1 MRALIIGSG
10 IAGLSSAIRL
20 ARAGHHVLVIT
31 KKAAEDSS
39 TNWAQ
44 GGIAA
49 ILDPLDGPG
58 LTQHIEDTMTAGCG
72 LNDRSVVEGVVREAS
87 AAIGDLIQLG
97 VEFDRTHDGAY
108 DLARE
113 GGHSNHRILHAKDMT
128 GRAIE
133 RALLD
138 AATQEETLEIR
149 TDLMAVDL
157 IQRVH
162 GAPNDGVR
170 GVWALDRN
178 SGSVE
183 AIDADVV
190 VLASG
195 GAGQLYRQTTNPS
208 VATGDG
214 IAMAI
219 RAGAAVRDMEFV
231 QFHPTALAVPGDRPF
246 LITEALRGFGAV
258 LLDDHGLLEW
268 REAPPGSDP
277 NVLSFMLHEDP
288 LGSLATR
295 DVVARAID
303 RILKQDGTHHV
314 HLITDHLDAEQ
325 LEARFP
331 AVSARCAMSGLR
343 LGKDPLPVAPAAH
356 YVVGGLDVDASGRVR
371 SRIDHEPMR
380 GLYAIGEVACT
391 GMHGANRLASNS
403 LLEAVVFAA
412 RASEAILSDGAPPSP
427 SQSPPEWGSKGLDQ
441 VLEHGPLRA
450 DREAL
455 QSVMTDDVGLIKRD
469 SRLERASRR
478 LALLHEDIDRTW
490 RTSVPTPD
498 LVELRNMV
506 QVSMLIQAAS
516 WEREM
521 NIGLHL
527 NLDREH
533 SPTSIE

>member
-1 MRALIIGSG
+1 
-10 IAGLSSAIRL
+10 
-20 ARAGHHVLVIT
+20 
-31 KKAAEDSS
+31 
-39 TNWAQ
+39 
-44 GGIAA
+44 
-49 ILDPLDGPG
+49 
-58 LTQHIEDTMTAGCG
+58 
-72 LNDRSVVEGVVREAS
+72 
-87 AAIGDLIQLG
+87 
-97 VEFDRTHDGAY
+97 
-108 DLARE
+108 
-113 GGHSNHRILHAKDMT
+113 
-128 GRAIE
+128 
-133 RALLD
+133 
-138 AATQEETLEIR
+138 
-149 TDLMAVDL
+149 MAVDL

-208 VATGDG
+208 VATGDR

-231 QFHPTALAVPGDRPF
+231 QFHPTALAIPGDRPF

-314 HLITDHLDAEQ
+314 HLITDHLDAER
-325 LEARFP
+325 LEAPSCGECSMRRCP
-331 AVSARCAMSGLR
+331 GYDSGGTLSQWHLRRIMSSAVLMSMR
-343 LGKDPLPVAPAAH
+343 LGVCVRESIMSPCVDCMPSEKSPA
-356 YVVGGLDVDASGRVR
+356 R
-371 SRIDHEPMR
+371 
-380 GLYAIGEVACT
+380 ACT
-391 GMHGANRLASNS
+391 EPIALPQIRCSKLWSSPHVPRGDPERRSTSVPIQESAGMGFEGPRS
-403 LLEAVVFAA
+403 
-412 RASEAILSDGAPPSP
+412 G
-427 SQSPPEWGSKGLDQ
+427 
-441 VLEHGPLRA
+441 LEHGPLRA

-516 WEREM
+516 WERKM

-527 NLDREH
+527 NLDREQ